1 MEVPSLFMTTTL
13 PLRPLGSFGGVS
25 TLLQEPIMTPLR
37 RRMLEDMQIRNFSK
51 NTQESYLMQVSLY
64 ARHFRRSPEGLGP
77 RNIRDYQVYLTNEK
91 KLAPGSISI
100 ATAALRFLYTVTL
113 KRPWDI
119 EKVLPMPKK
128 SETLPVILS
137 PEEVHHFLS
146 CVPRRKG
153 RTVLTVCYAAGLRI
167 AEAVALKPA
176 DIDSQRMMIRVE
188 QGKGQKDRYVMLSE
202 QLLKILREWYRYAR
216 PTEWMFPG
224 KIPGMHVTTEGVQD
238 ACKLGLKRSGLTK
251 PVTPHSLRHAFAT
264 HLLEYGT
271 DLRTIQLLMGH
282 RSLSTTAR
290 YLRLAVNKVCA
301 TRSPLDLLP
310 HPLPPAEPAKAP
322 EHF

>member
-1 MEVPSLFMTTTL
+1 MTQ
-13 PLRPLGSFGGVS
+13 LR
-25 TLLQEPIMTPLR
+25 Q
-37 RRMLEDMQIRNFSK
+37 RMLEDMQIRNFSE
-51 NTQESYLMQVSLY
+51 NTQQSYLMQVSLF

-77 RNIRDYQVYLTNEK
+77 VNIRTYQVYMTNEK

-113 KRPWDI
+113 KRPWDV
-119 EKVLPMPKK
+119 EEVLPMPKTPQ
-128 SETLPVILS
+128 TLPIILS
-137 PEEVHHFLS
+137 PDEVRQFLS
-146 CVPRRKG
+146 CVPRCKC

-167 AEAVALKPA
+167 SEAIALKPT
-176 DIDSQRMMIRVE
+176 DIDSQRMTIRVT
-188 QGKGQKDRYVMLSE
+188 QGKGQKDRYVMLSD
-202 QLLKILREWYRYAR
+202 QLLVILRDWYRAAR
-216 PTEWMFPG
+216 PTPWLFPG
-224 KIPGMHVTTEGVQD
+224 VIPGSYVTRSGVAD
-238 ACKLGLKRSGLTK
+238 ACQLGAERSGLSK
-251 PVTPHSLRHAFAT
+251 PVTPHSLRHAFAC

-290 YLRLAVNKVCA
+290 YLRLATSKVCA

-310 HPLPPAEPAKAP
+310 RPLPPAEPPKAP

>member
-1 MEVPSLFMTTTL
+1 
-13 PLRPLGSFGGVS
+13 
-25 TLLQEPIMTPLR
+25 
-37 RRMLEDMQIRNFSK
+37 
-51 NTQESYLMQVSLY
+51 LY

-77 RNIRDYQVYLTNEK
+77 RDIRDYQVYLTNEK
-91 KLAPGSISI
+91 KLAPKSISI

-113 KRPWDI
+113 KRPWDVA
-119 EKVLPMPKK
+119 EVLPMPKAPQ
-128 SETLPVILS
+128 TLPVILS
-137 PEEVHHFLS
+137 PEEVRQFLS
-146 CVPRRKG
+146 CVPRRKA
-153 RTVLTVCYAAGLRI
+153 RTILTVCYAAGLRI
-167 AEAVALKPA
+167 SEAIALKPT

-202 QLLKILREWYRYAR
+202 QLLKILREWYRSAR
-216 PTEWMFPG
+216 PTVWMFPG
-224 KIPGMHVTTEGVQD
+224 VIPGSHITRSGVDD
-238 ACKLGLKRSGLTK
+238 ACELALKRSGLIK
-251 PVTPHSLRHAFAT
+251 PVTPHSLRHAFAC

-290 YLRLAVNKVCA
+290 YFRLAISKVCA

-310 HPLPPAEPAKAP
+310 HPLPPTEPAQAP

>member
-1 MEVPSLFMTTTL
+1 
-13 PLRPLGSFGGVS
+13 
-25 TLLQEPIMTPLR
+25 MTPVR
-37 RRMLEDMQIRNFSK
+37 QRMIEDMQIRNFSENSQK
-51 NTQESYLMQVSLY
+51 SYLQQVSLY

-77 RNIRDYQVYLTNEK
+77 RNIRDYQIYLTNEK
-91 KLAPGSISI
+91 KLAPKSISI

-113 KRPWDI
+113 KRPWDVA
-119 EKVLPMPKK
+119 EVLPMPKAPQ
-128 SETLPVILS
+128 TLPVILS
-137 PEEVHHFLS
+137 PEEVRQFLS
-146 CVPRRKG
+146 CVPRRKA
-153 RTVLTVCYAAGLRI
+153 RTILTVCYAAGLRI
-167 AEAVALKPA
+167 SEAIALKPA

-216 PTEWMFPG
+216 PTVWMFPG
-224 KIPGMHVTTEGVQD
+224 VIPGSHITRSGVDD
-238 ACKLGLKRSGLTK
+238 ACELALKRSGLIK
-251 PVTPHSLRHAFAT
+251 PVTPHSLRHAFAC

-290 YLRLAVNKVCA
+290 YLRLAISKVCA

-310 HPLPPAEPAKAP
+310 RPLPPSEPPKAP